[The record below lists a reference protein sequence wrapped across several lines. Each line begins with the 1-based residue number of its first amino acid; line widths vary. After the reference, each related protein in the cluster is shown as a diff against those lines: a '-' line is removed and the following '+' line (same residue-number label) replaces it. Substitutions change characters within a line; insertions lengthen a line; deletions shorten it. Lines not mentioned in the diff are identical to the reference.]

1 MMLDVRNLVVGY
13 HKKDVLHGVSLA
25 VAEREV
31 VALVGHNGAGKTTLM
46 RAAMGLVPWS
56 AGSVEFQGSPVLPG
70 RVAATVGRGLAFVPQ
85 GRNTFRSLKVRENL
99 DVAIEAAGPDAAV
112 RLNEIYAMFPILR
125 DRLEQP
131 AGKLSGGQQQMVA
144 LALALVRGP
153 RLVMLDE
160 PSTGLA
166 PVLVDEVF
174 RRVVE
179 MRDRLGISVLVV
191 DQNVRRLL
199 HIVDRVAVL
208 KSGTIV
214 FDGPPQTIES
224 DEHLWRL
231 F

>member
-1 MMLDVRNLVVGY
+1 VVVAY
-13 HKKDVLHGVSLA
+13 HKKNVLHGVSLA
-25 VAEREV
+25 VGKREI
-31 VALVGHNGAGKTTLM
+31 VALIGHNGAGKTTLM
-46 RAAMGLVPWS
+46 RAAVGLVPWK
-56 AGSVEFQGSPVLPG
+56 AGSIEFDGAPVLPG
-70 RVAATVGRGLAFVPQ
+70 RVAATVGRGLALVPQ
-85 GRNTFRSLKVRENL
+85 GRNTFRSLEVGENL
-99 DVAIEAAGPDAAV
+99 RIAIAAAGPDAAA
-112 RLNEIYAMFPILR
+112 RLDDVYAMFPILR
-125 DRLEQP
+125 DRARQP

-179 MRDRLGISVLVV
+179 MRERLGISVLVV

-199 HIVDRVAVL
+199 RIVDRVIVL
-208 KSGTIV
+208 KAGAIV
-214 FDGPPQTIES
+214 FDGAPGTIEN
-224 DEHLWRL
+224 DEQLWRL

>member
-1 MMLDVRNLVVGY
+1 MILDVRDLVVAY
-13 HKKDVLHGVSLA
+13 HQKDVLHGVSLA
-25 VAEREV
+25 VEKAEL

-46 RAAMGLVPWS
+46 RAALGLVPWS
-56 AGSVEFQGSPVLPG
+56 AGSVNFDGRRVMPG
-70 RVAATVGRGLAFVPQ
+70 RVAETVRRGVAFVPQ
-85 GRNTFRSLKVRENL
+85 GRNTFRSLKVAENL
-99 DVAIEAAGPDAAV
+99 DIAVKAAGSEAAA
-112 RLNEIYAMFPILR
+112 RLDNVFAMFPILR
-125 DRLEQP
+125 ERLQQP

-144 LALALVRGP
+144 LALAMVRGP

-179 MRDRLGISVLVV
+179 MRERFGISVLIV

-199 HIVDRVAVL
+199 GIVDRIAVL
-208 KSGTIV
+208 KAGRIV
-214 FDGPPQTIES
+214 FDGPPAGIAS
-224 DEHLWRL
+224 DDHLWRL

>member
-1 MMLDVRNLVVGY
+1 MTLDVRDLVVAY
-13 HKKDVLHGVSLA
+13 DKKDVLHGVSLA

-46 RAAMGLVPWS
+46 RATMGLVRWS
-56 AGSVEFQGSPVLPG
+56 AGSVEFQGAPVLPG
-70 RVAATVGRGLAFVPQ
+70 RVATTVGRGLAFVPQ
-85 GRNTFRSLKVRENL
+85 GGNTFRSLKVRENL
-99 DVAIEAAGPDAAV
+99 DIAIKAAAPDAAA
-112 RLNEIYAMFPILR
+112 RLDDIYAMFPILR
-125 DRLEQP
+125 DRLEHP

-166 PVLVDEVF
+166 PVVVDEVF

-199 HIVDRVAVL
+199 PIVDRVAVL

-214 FDGPPQTIES
+214 FDGAPQTIES